1 VTRPSDIEGLY
12 RGEGQRLWRAMLA
25 FTGNPEVASDTVAEV
40 FAQALRRGRELDS
53 PERWIWRAAFKIAS
67 GEMKRMRSQAPS
79 ADSPGPPMEESTVE
93 LLDALAKLPRSQR
106 VSVVLHHAAGY
117 RVAEIA
123 EILGTSAASVKV
135 HLLRGRRRLAELLGD
150 ET

>member
-1 VTRPSDIEGLY
+1 MTRPSDIEGIY
-12 RGEGQRLWRAMLA
+12 RNDGRRLWRAMLA

-40 FAQALRRGRELDS
+40 FAQALRRGDSLAS
-53 PERWIWRAAFKIAS
+53 PERWIWHAAFKIAS
-67 GEMKRMRSQAPS
+67 GEMKRMRSLAPPAERGGS
-79 ADSPGPPMEESTVE
+79 SMEGATVE
-93 LLDALAKLPRSQR
+93 LLEALAKLPRSQR

-123 EILGTSAASVKV
+123 EILGTSSASVKV

-150 ET
+150 EP